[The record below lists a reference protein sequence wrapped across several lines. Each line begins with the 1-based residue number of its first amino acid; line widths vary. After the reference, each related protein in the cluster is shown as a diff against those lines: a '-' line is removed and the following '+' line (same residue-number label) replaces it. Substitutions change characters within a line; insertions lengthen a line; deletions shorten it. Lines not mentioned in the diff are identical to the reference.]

1 MWRGKVF
8 RRNFFVFEF
17 HLQFFM
23 LVTAIYL
30 FILTI
35 LHSPVLFLN
44 SGQVWVESGHELLV
58 VALVW
63 CTYGHFSDLVDAV
76 RYEFEEISR

>member
-1 MWRGKVF
+1 MWRDKVF
-8 RRNFFVFEF
+8 RWNFIDFEF

-23 LVTAIYL
+23 LVTAVHL
-30 FILTI
+30 FILKI
-35 LHSPVLFLN
+35 VHSLVLFLKG
-44 SGQVWVESGHELLV
+44 GQVWVESGDELLV